1 MIGIALAGWDRLGWR
16 GGIAEFW
23 MRLRDRKAVF
33 ASVVLTCAY
42 ICIVLT
48 GLVTLADLSGLVD
61 ARMPSPLVIQLLALN
76 AFMLVWRLLVRAAFV
91 AQAQGMQAALLSI
104 PRTLIANIIS
114 ILAARRAVSGYAG
127 HLLGRALQWDKTTH
141 SHFPSLG
148 PTTSNAP

>member
-1 MIGIALAGWDRLGWR
+1 MIHSPLSSP
-16 GGIAEFW
+16 
-23 MRLRDRKAVF
+23 
-33 ASVVLTCAY
+33 SVDMTCMPPFLT
-42 ICIVLT
+42 LSR
-48 GLVTLADLSGLVD
+48 TLA
-61 ARMPSPLVIQLLALN
+61 ARA
-76 AFMLVWRLLVRAAFV
+76 LVWRLLVRAAFV